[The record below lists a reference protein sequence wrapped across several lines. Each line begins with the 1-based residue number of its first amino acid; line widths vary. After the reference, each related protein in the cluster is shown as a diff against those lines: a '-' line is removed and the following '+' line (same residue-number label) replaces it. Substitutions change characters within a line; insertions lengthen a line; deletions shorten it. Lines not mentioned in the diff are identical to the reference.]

1 LGFFILFNN
10 LRNLQNKILFIGLL
24 TFAAWVFLDSV
35 FWASNRGDIIMFVW
49 AAILVLEPLVYA
61 ALWYL
66 NRVFITG
73 QDVSFNYKILVG
85 LLFVPLI
92 IFLPTDLA
100 LQSFDITTCLAVEGP
115 IALYYTYII
124 EIILSLSVI
133 IFSIRQYKKILDWQ
147 QKKKILY
154 MTFGTVI
161 FLIAF
166 ASGNIIGSSTGNW
179 TVAQYGLFGM
189 PVFMGFLTYLIVEYK
204 AFNIKL
210 IATQALVVILIVLIG
225 SQFAFQDSVISIVL
239 TSITLVGVMI
249 FGIFLVKS
257 VKREIDQRERLQKLT
272 FSLEDANEKLK
283 GLDKLKTEFLSLAS
297 HQLRSPLTAIK
308 GYSSMLLDGS
318 YGPITDEKQKEAV
331 SRVFQSSQN
340 LAKTVEDLLNVS
352 KIEQGGM
359 KYEMSMVDMEK
370 LVKGVSDEL
379 SVSAKDKKL
388 EYDFKTDGEEAY
400 LINGDSIK
408 LRQVLVNLI
417 DNSIK
422 YTPAGFIHIKLAKS
436 DDKKKIIFSIS
447 DSGIGMTD
455 EIKSQLFQKFSRGI
469 GGKVNA
475 GGSGLGLYL
484 VKEIVE
490 AHKGRVWIESAG
502 LDKGSQF
509 YVEFNSL

>member
-1 LGFFILFNN
+1 
-10 LRNLQNKILFIGLL
+10 L

-257 VKREIDQRERLQKLT
+257 VKREV
-272 FSLEDANEKLK
+272 
-283 GLDKLKTEFLSLAS
+283 LATVYG
-297 HQLRSPLTAIK
+297 TA
-308 GYSSMLLDGS
+308 
-318 YGPITDEKQKEAV
+318 
-331 SRVFQSSQN
+331 
-340 LAKTVEDLLNVS
+340 
-352 KIEQGGM
+352 
-359 KYEMSMVDMEK
+359 
-370 LVKGVSDEL
+370 
-379 SVSAKDKKL
+379 
-388 EYDFKTDGEEAY
+388 
-400 LINGDSIK
+400 
-408 LRQVLVNLI
+408 
-417 DNSIK
+417 
-422 YTPAGFIHIKLAKS
+422 
-436 DDKKKIIFSIS
+436 SIS
-447 DSGIGMTD
+447 VPSFEKVTTLLTSVTSLYLGTTVIVALSKTYVYNISPVTTAKKAI
-455 EIKSQLFQKFSRGI
+455 IKSAFPSVIFLVDFLLPAPR
-469 GGKVNA
+469 A
-475 GGSGLGLYL
+475 GRSFPSSNQ
-484 VKEIVE
+484 VFVFCI
-490 AHKGRVWIESAG
+490 HH
-502 LDKGSQF
+502 
-509 YVEFNSL
+509 